1 MTTNKIGETNK
12 ASNGQLMTIIDYRNS
27 YEVDIQFEDGTI
39 VKNKSYQA
47 FKKGSIKNPN
57 YVKPSLNTKPSRK
70 NLNISK
76 IGETNIANNGQKMT
90 IKEYFNA
97 SNITVEF
104 EDGTIVKNKSYGSFK
119 TGSIKNPNIKMNY
132 NTTLN
137 KMSNIRIGE
146 KSMGSCGLM
155 MEIIAYRSARDLDVR
170 FEDGTIVQHVWY
182 VRFQSGNVKHPIAG
196 KDGIRLGATNINKE
210 GRKMKISEYISSNN
224 CTIEFEDG
232 VTVKSYYK
240 AFKDGIVKHPK
251 DGSLRHVGEEVI
263 AVNGQ
268 KMKLIEW
275 HNNREVVE
283 FEDGTQVTTS
293 YRYFS
298 EGKVGN
304 PNYSLSFRC
313 KQKRIGETS
322 TSTNGQTITII
333 DYIKAND
340 ITVQFDDGTIKEH
353 TNYNSFKK
361 GTIHN
366 PNLPLIKKRYS
377 ISSGTDRINETSK
390 ATNGQIMK
398 IIDYRKSNDIDVEFE
413 DGTIV
418 KNKTYRDFINGSIKN
433 PNISLSSY
441 SKKYSK

>member
-1 MTTNKIGETNK
+1 
-12 ASNGQLMTIIDYRNS
+12 
-27 YEVDIQFEDGTI
+27 
-39 VKNKSYQA
+39 
-47 FKKGSIKNPN
+47 
-57 YVKPSLNTKPSRK
+57 
-70 NLNISK
+70 
-76 IGETNIANNGQKMT
+76 
-90 IKEYFNA
+90 
-97 SNITVEF
+97 
-104 EDGTIVKNKSYGSFK
+104 
-119 TGSIKNPNIKMNY
+119 
-132 NTTLN
+132 
-137 KMSNIRIGE
+137 
-146 KSMGSCGLM
+146 
-155 MEIIAYRSARDLDVR
+155 
-170 FEDGTIVQHVWY
+170 
-182 VRFQSGNVKHPIAG
+182 
-196 KDGIRLGATNINKE
+196 
-210 GRKMKISEYISSNN
+210 MKIVEYISSNN
-224 CTIEFEDG
+224 CTVEFEDG
-232 VTVKSYYK
+232 VTVKTYYK

-275 HNNREVVE
+275 HNNREVVVE

-377 ISSGTDRINETSK
+377 ISSGLINLHNSGE
-390 ATNGQIMK
+390 
-398 IIDYRKSNDIDVEFE
+398 
-413 DGTIV
+413 
-418 KNKTYRDFINGSIKN
+418 
-433 PNISLSSY
+433 
-441 SKKYSK
+441 